1 MTVDF
6 QPFMDKVKFESD
18 TDFVVE
24 KVESKN
30 VRSLRL
36 FKNGT
41 MVYYKDGFKIKN
53 GDEIKIKLF
62 LLEID
67 KPSVVYL
74 HGYNPNKTYS
84 SEETTEFVY
93 DEKEKYEDIK
103 IE

>member
-1 MTVDF
+1 MEGETTKKPKISIDEYDTDKFEYTSIDMTVEF
-6 QPFMDKVKFESD
+6 QPFMDKAKFESD

-62 LLEID
+62 LLEFD

-74 HGYNPNKTYS
+74 W
-84 SEETTEFVY
+84 V
-93 DEKEKYEDIK
+93 
-103 IE
+103 